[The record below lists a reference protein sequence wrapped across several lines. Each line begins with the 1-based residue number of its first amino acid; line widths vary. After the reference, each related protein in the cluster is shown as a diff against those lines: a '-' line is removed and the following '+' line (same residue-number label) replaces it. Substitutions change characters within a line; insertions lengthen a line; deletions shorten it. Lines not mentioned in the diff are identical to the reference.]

1 MDFFEGIIDGL
12 YRTFIVDDRYQIF
25 LKGFSN
31 TLIIT
36 LCSVIIGVIIGT
48 AVAICKTYHSQT
60 GRLKFLDRILSLYL
74 TVFRG
79 TPIMVQLLIWAF
91 VVFASV
97 KNELPVAIFAFG
109 INSGAYVAETVRAGI
124 LAVDKG
130 QTEAGRSLGL
140 TSGATMRFIVLPQAF
155 KNILP
160 ALSNE
165 VIALLKETSIVGY
178 IAIIDLTKAADLVR
192 ARTFDAFLP
201 LFSVAMIYLVLV
213 ILLTF
218 GQRCLERRLGAGD
231 KGKKS

>member
-1 MDFFEGIIDGL
+1 MFFFEEIIDGI
-12 YRTFIVDDRYQIF
+12 YRTFIVDDRYQMF
-25 LKGFSN
+25 LKGITN

-36 LCSVIIGVIIGT
+36 ICAVIIGVIIGT
-48 AVAICKTYHSQT
+48 AVAICKTYHAQT
-60 GRLKFLDRILSLYL
+60 GKLKFLDKILSLYL

-201 LFSVAMIYLVLV
+201 LFSVAMIYLALV

-218 GQRCLERRLGAGD
+218 GQRCLERRLGSDD